1 MFTSFYSLVGVEPSL
16 ETFSLLAL
24 AYLNGGKRG
33 TAIKSLAKLPQW
45 DQVAQSIYKSFIS
58 EALKAGDNQ
67 KAENLFTIVRSRCHP
82 SPEITGMIL
91 MNYGKTGRIEMGMK
105 LYEEV
110 VTSGMESNPVTHS
123 AMVYLCTRSKKYF
136 NNALTFYEQMSLL
149 NFPMHL
155 RVHNYM
161 LQGCAKVAD
170 LDRAISIWN
179 NLIEKSSIDP
189 KLKPNEFSLSSI
201 LWALA
206 SVETGETKLSK
217 RDFHYEMD
225 QWDLVKIATDIYRQ
239 GTAIIPLNSH
249 HSNAYL
255 AVLTDNLAVE
265 QAEHLFHN
273 EMRDNCK
280 RTEHSY
286 ELMFKMYDSLRNY
299 EKTLELKVK
308 MHSEN
313 LIVPFEGWR
322 AMIRTA
328 AL

>member
-1 MFTSFYSLVGVEPSL
+1 MSVTFNYLVGVEPSF

-33 TAIKSLAKLPQW
+33 TAIKCLAKVPEW
-45 DQVAQSIYKSFIS
+45 GQVAQTIYKSFIS
-58 EALKAGDNQ
+58 EALKAGDSQ
-67 KAENLFTIVRSRCHP
+67 KAENLFSIVRSRCVP
-82 SPEITGMIL
+82 SPELVGMIL
-91 MNYGKTGRIEMGMK
+91 MNYGKTGRIELGLK
-105 LYEEV
+105 LYQEIIS
-110 VTSGMESNPVTHS
+110 SGMEANPVTHS
-123 AMVYLCTRSKKYF
+123 AMIYLCTRSKKYF
-136 NNALTFYEQMSLL
+136 KNALTFYEQMSLL

-161 LQGCAKVAD
+161 LQGCGKVAD
-170 LDRAISIWN
+170 LERAMTIWN
-179 NLIEKSSIDP
+179 NLISDP

-206 SVETGETKLSK
+206 SVETGESKLSK

-225 QWDLVKIATDIYRQ
+225 QMDLVKMATDIYQQ
-239 GTAIIPLNSH
+239 GTAMIPTNSH
-249 HSNAYL
+249 LSNGYL

-265 QAEHLFHN
+265 KSEEFFHQ
-273 EMRDNCK
+273 EMMNNCK

-286 ELMFKMYDSLRNY
+286 ELMFKMYDTLRDY
-299 EKTLELKVK
+299 EKTRELKVK
-308 MHSEN
+308 MDSEN